1 MTYTA
6 CLRSCEHGE
15 ALRRII
21 TTPQVAWPERE
32 SERARGK
39 RELAVAIYMRARSR
53 WRAFGDFEQAN

>member
-21 TTPQVAWPERE
+21 TTPQVALPEQE
-32 SERARGK
+32 SEHARGK
-39 RELAVAIYMRARSR
+39 RELAAAIYIRTRSR
-53 WRAFGDFEQAN
+53 WRAFADFEQAN